1 MDREKLSKGNEL
13 IEQHERYGK
22 LASMLNMLID
32 YDNNSELTTTGFKL
46 AITDAKGVC
55 KEQTLCDED
64 VPLIKDLLKVVRSY
78 DEKVMKE
85 FEEL

>member
-13 IEQHERYGK
+13 IGQHERYDK
-22 LASMLNMLID
+22 LIGMLSQLID
-32 YDNNSELTTTGFKL
+32 YDSNSGPITTGYKL
-46 AITDAKGVC
+46 AITDLNGVL
-55 KEQTLCDED
+55 KEQNFYDED
-64 VPLIKDLLKVVRSY
+64 VSLIKDLIRVVKSY